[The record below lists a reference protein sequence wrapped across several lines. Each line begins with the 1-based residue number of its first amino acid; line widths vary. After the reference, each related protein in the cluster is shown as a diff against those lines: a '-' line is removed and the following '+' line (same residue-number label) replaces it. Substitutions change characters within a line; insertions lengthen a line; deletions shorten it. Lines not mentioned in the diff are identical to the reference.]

1 MTDEPK
7 DAKVEQPDETP
18 ETESQKWQSRAEEY
32 LDGWKR
38 AKADYLN
45 LKKETDKKLEESIQ
59 FANAAL
65 ILQMLP
71 TNDHFKLAMDHIPE
85 SEKEKDWVKGIMH
98 IRKEFY
104 DLLKQFGIEEIKTQ
118 GEAFNPELHEAVS
131 KEKAE
136 GVASGTIIKEAQ
148 PGYKLFNKVLQHARV
163 VVAE

>member
-1 MTDEPK
+1 MTDESK
-7 DAKVEQPDETP
+7 DAQEKQPE
-18 ETESQKWQSRAEEY
+18 ENESQKWQSRAEEY

-45 LKKETDKKLEESIQ
+45 LKKETEKKLEESMQ
-59 FANAAL
+59 YANAAL

-71 TNDHFKLAMDHIPE
+71 INDHFKLAMEHIPE
-85 SEKEKDWVKGIMH
+85 AEKENTWVKGIIH
-98 IRKEFY
+98 IRKEFQ
-104 DLLKQFGIEEIKTQ
+104 DLLKQFGIEEIKTI
-118 GEAFNPELHEAVS
+118 GETFDPEFHEAVS

-136 GVASGTIIKEAQ
+136 GIESGKIIKEAQ

>member
-7 DAKVEQPDETP
+7 DEKAEQPDEMPT
-18 ETESQKWQSRAEEY
+18 TEIQKWQSRAEEY
-32 LDGWKR
+32 LEGWKR

-45 LKKETDKKLEESIQ
+45 LKKETDKKLEESMQ

-71 TNDHFKLAMDHIPE
+71 INDHFKLAMEHIPDG
-85 SEKEKDWVKGIMH
+85 EKEKDWVKGIIH
-98 IRKEFY
+98 IRKEFQ

-118 GEAFNPELHEAVS
+118 GEVFNPELHEAVS

-136 GVASGTIIKEAQ
+136 GVESGKIIKEAQ